1 MTTNPI
7 KKTLQQKSSGGGGG
21 GGVGGEGQNLKR
33 VGNIGFFI
41 KYPLF

>member
-7 KKTLQQKSSGGGGG
+7 KKTLQQKSSGRGD
-21 GGVGGEGQNLKR
+21 GVEGQNLKR

>member
-7 KKTLQQKSSGGGGG
+7 KKTLQQKSSGGGGD
-21 GGVGGEGQNLKR
+21 GVEGQNLKR